1 MVVSVF
7 DNTLESDTALEIRPE
22 EEEEEEDDDDDGDVV
37 AANGNDLEIVVYL
50 RMMVGFRNAINDNG
64 IRLVEIASQIM
75 VNDDFIISNS
85 NGSTT
90 KRNRNQANSFFWG
103 VSTETF
109 FSLPFFFWLPQYW
122 LGLLS
127 FQSMSFSSL
136 EVGTMPA
143 NIDDDSP
150 PTMLILFCVLSL
162 LSSRSSTR
170 RRIPLGMMV
179 VYFGRYQTSLPPSHT
194 QLHYGTVVVVTER

>member
-22 EEEEEEDDDDDGDVV
+22 EEEEEEDDDDDDGDVV

-75 VNDDFIISNS
+75 VNDDFIIMNS

-90 KRNRNQANSFFWG
+90 KRNRNQTNSVFFL

-109 FSLPFFFWLPQYW
+109 VAVFFFLPFFFWLPQYW

-127 FQSMSFSSL
+127 FQSMSFSSP

-150 PTMLILFCVLSL
+150 PQC
-162 LSSRSSTR
+162 
-170 RRIPLGMMV
+170 
-179 VYFGRYQTSLPPSHT
+179 
-194 QLHYGTVVVVTER
+194 